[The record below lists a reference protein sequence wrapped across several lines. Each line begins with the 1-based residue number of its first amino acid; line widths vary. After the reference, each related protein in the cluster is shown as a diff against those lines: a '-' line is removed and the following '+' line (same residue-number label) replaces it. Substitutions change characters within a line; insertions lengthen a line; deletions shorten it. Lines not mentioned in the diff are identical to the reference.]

1 MSPQDKPL
9 VWMHGEIT
17 TPPFSAK
24 ARIEAGYLLRQVQK
38 GIKLSLP
45 QSRPMPSI
53 GSRCHELRI
62 NDENLTWRIIYRIYT
77 DAILILEVFEKK
89 TNKTPKSI
97 IDICKQRISRY
108 EADVRKW
115 ENKMDKGKKKDLE
128 SKGYKV
134 GSVEEFLGLSPEES
148 EYIELK
154 LALSEA
160 LAKRRKKSNL
170 TQAQLAKMLKSSQ
183 SRVAKMEKGD
193 PTVSVD
199 LLVKS
204 LLAMG
209 ANKESIAK
217 AIA

>member
-1 MSPQDKPL
+1 MSKN
-9 VWMHGEIT
+9 G
-17 TPPFSAK
+17 
-24 ARIEAGYLLRQVQK
+24 
-38 GIKLSLP
+38 
-45 QSRPMPSI
+45 
-53 GSRCHELRI
+53 
-62 NDENLTWRIIYRIYT
+62 
-77 DAILILEVFEKK
+77 KK
-89 TNKTPKSI
+89 
-97 IDICKQRISRY
+97 
-108 EADVRKW
+108 
-115 ENKMDKGKKKDLE
+115 KMDKKKKEALE

-134 GSVEEFLGLSPEES
+134 SSVEEFLELSTEES

-154 LALSEA
+154 LALSDA

-209 ANKESIAK
+209 DMRLRGQECTKTRLNSHKLTLNLITYCYH
-217 AIA
+217 

>member
-1 MSPQDKPL
+1 MLSYSFRQ
-9 VWMHGEIT
+9 
-17 TPPFSAK
+17 K
-24 ARIEAGYLLRQVQK
+24 AGNSSFDRH
-38 GIKLSLP
+38 LP
-45 QSRPMPSI
+45 RSTQ
-53 GSRCHELRI
+53 
-62 NDENLTWRIIYRIYT
+62 
-77 DAILILEVFEKK
+77 
-89 TNKTPKSI
+89 
-97 IDICKQRISRY
+97 
-108 EADVRKW
+108 
-115 ENKMDKGKKKDLE
+115 
-128 SKGYKV
+128 
-134 GSVEEFLGLSPEES
+134 
-148 EYIELK
+148 
-154 LALSEA
+154 ALSDA

>member
-1 MSPQDKPL
+1 MN
-9 VWMHGEIT
+9 G
-17 TPPFSAK
+17 
-24 ARIEAGYLLRQVQK
+24 
-38 GIKLSLP
+38 
-45 QSRPMPSI
+45 
-53 GSRCHELRI
+53 I
-62 NDENLTWRIIYRIYT
+62 NDENLTWRIIYRIYI
-77 DAILILEVFEKK
+77 DAILILEIFEKK
-89 TNKTPKSI
+89 RNKPQNRLSI
-97 IDICKQRISRY
+97 SANNESEDMKQMS
-108 EADVRKW
+108 KNGK
-115 ENKMDKGKKKDLE
+115 NKMDKRKKKDLK

-134 GSVEEFLGLSPEES
+134 GTVEEFLGLSTEES

-154 LALSEA
+154 LALSDA
-160 LAKRRKKSNL
+160 LAKRRRKSNL

-193 PTVSVD
+193 PSVSVD

>member
-1 MSPQDKPL
+1 
-9 VWMHGEIT
+9 
-17 TPPFSAK
+17 
-24 ARIEAGYLLRQVQK
+24 
-38 GIKLSLP
+38 
-45 QSRPMPSI
+45 
-53 GSRCHELRI
+53 
-62 NDENLTWRIIYRIYT
+62 
-77 DAILILEVFEKK
+77 
-89 TNKTPKSI
+89 
-97 IDICKQRISRY
+97 
-108 EADVRKW
+108 
-115 ENKMDKGKKKDLE
+115 MDKRLKKVLKY
-128 SKGYKV
+128 KGYKV
-134 GSVEEFLGLSPEES
+134 GSVEAFLGLSPEEL

-154 LALSEA
+154 LALSAA

-209 ANKESIAK
+209 ANKKSIAK

>member
-1 MSPQDKPL
+1 MKQMLK
-9 VWMHGEIT
+9 
-17 TPPFSAK
+17 
-24 ARIEAGYLLRQVQK
+24 
-38 GIKLSLP
+38 
-45 QSRPMPSI
+45 I
-53 GSRCHELRI
+53 G
-62 NDENLTWRIIYRIYT
+62 
-77 DAILILEVFEKK
+77 K
-89 TNKTPKSI
+89 
-97 IDICKQRISRY
+97 
-108 EADVRKW
+108 
-115 ENKMDKGKKKDLE
+115 NKMDTKKKKVLE

-134 GSVEEFLGLSPEES
+134 GTVEEFLGLSSEES

-160 LAKRRKKSNL
+160 LIKRRKKNNL

-209 ANKESIAK
+209 ADKKSIAR
-217 AIA
+217 ALA

>member
-1 MSPQDKPL
+1 MD
-9 VWMHGEIT
+9 
-17 TPPFSAK
+17 
-24 ARIEAGYLLRQVQK
+24 
-38 GIKLSLP
+38 
-45 QSRPMPSI
+45 
-53 GSRCHELRI
+53 
-62 NDENLTWRIIYRIYT
+62 
-77 DAILILEVFEKK
+77 
-89 TNKTPKSI
+89 
-97 IDICKQRISRY
+97 
-108 EADVRKW
+108 
-115 ENKMDKGKKKDLE
+115 MDKRKKEALE

-154 LALSEA
+154 LAFSQA
-160 LAKRRKKSNL
+160 LAKRRKQSKL
-170 TQAQLAKMLKSSQ
+170 KQAQLAKMLKSSQ

-193 PTVSVD
+193 PSVSVD

>member
-1 MSPQDKPL
+1 MSANKESNFTKQMSKN
-9 VWMHGEIT
+9 G
-17 TPPFSAK
+17 
-24 ARIEAGYLLRQVQK
+24 
-38 GIKLSLP
+38 
-45 QSRPMPSI
+45 
-53 GSRCHELRI
+53 
-62 NDENLTWRIIYRIYT
+62 
-77 DAILILEVFEKK
+77 KK
-89 TNKTPKSI
+89 
-97 IDICKQRISRY
+97 
-108 EADVRKW
+108 
-115 ENKMDKGKKKDLE
+115 KMDKKKKEALE

-134 GSVEEFLGLSPEES
+134 SSVEEFLGLSTEES

-154 LALSEA
+154 LALSDA

-209 ANKESIAK
+209 ANKKSIAK